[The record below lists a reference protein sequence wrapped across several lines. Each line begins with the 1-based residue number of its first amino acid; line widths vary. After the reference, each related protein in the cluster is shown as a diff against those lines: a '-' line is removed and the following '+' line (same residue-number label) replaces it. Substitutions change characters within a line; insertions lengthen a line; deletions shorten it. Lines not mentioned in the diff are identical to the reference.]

1 MNFFLGCDVAKSK
14 LDVSLVNEQGVEQWI
29 DKIPN
34 EAGALTSFL
43 LTVAGHYVDD
53 KITCVVEATGTF
65 HNALLET
72 TMALGIPCLVY
83 NPLLTKQGIK
93 SSVRGKKTDRTDALL
108 IARMG
113 LRGEGRLHKPEPY
126 MTTKYYVRSQQRLG
140 DYGVALKL
148 HREHTKSVLG
158 DEMSRAAQELL
169 ENIQTQI
176 KLARAQ
182 FVKDTIATAPT
193 GLVRRLQT
201 IPGVGPYV
209 ACSIIGEIQTI
220 ERFSSAKALTAY
232 AGLDP
237 VIRQSG
243 HSLNYT
249 GRLTKRGLT
258 YLRRSIFIAASVA
271 RQHDPYF
278 RAIYERRRA
287 EGKSYTAAVCIVA
300 RKLLSIVRAVWLYEQ
315 DYDSSLLVIKQ

>member
-1 MNFFLGCDVAKSK
+1 
-14 LDVSLVNEQGVEQWI
+14 
-29 DKIPN
+29 
-34 EAGALTSFL
+34 
-43 LTVAGHYVDD
+43 
-53 KITCVVEATGTF
+53 
-65 HNALLET
+65 
-72 TMALGIPCLVY
+72 
-83 NPLLTKQGIK
+83 
-93 SSVRGKKTDRTDALL
+93 
-108 IARMG
+108 
-113 LRGEGRLHKPEPY
+113 
-126 MTTKYYVRSQQRLG
+126 
-140 DYGVALKL
+140 
-148 HREHTKSVLG
+148 
-158 DEMSRAAQELL
+158 MSRAAQELL